1 LKLHFKSCRMSNILP
16 RLKDV
21 SPKQFVLIQLVLQV
35 CLLVSSIICLTVA
48 THVLELRS
56 ECTITI
62 PSLATI
68 SEEAEVVMAK
78 QEGGQKL
85 TWSGLSMMLYGLSQ
99 LLSSS
104 ACVLV
109 HIFCGYIAKPIYI
122 RVHIVITILLFAICM
137 FSLVHVIVLEVFLTR
152 HTTTSLHC
160 IAEAQHNRLSSWLPA
175 VIPVLLASVVAH
187 IVTAVLLIITNLTH
201 RIKETPVRVRIN
213 SDRNP
218 PIVPSM
224 VISQVVDA
232 LHRPA
237 GAMRG
242 NQRQRL
248 ASIRSLHVAIA
259 GSPYYEIPLTP
270 AVLDRVNN
278 NEDIYEHMLSPSFP
292 PTTPMLPWESNSTQE
307 PPIIRILPNESHS
320 TQVIAGAEKA

>member
-1 LKLHFKSCRMSNILP
+1 MSNILP

-56 ECTITI
+56 ECTVTVA
-62 PSLATI
+62 SLATI
-68 SEEAEVVMAK
+68 SEEAEVVIAK

-85 TWSGLSMMLYGLSQ
+85 TWSGLSMMLYGLPQ

-109 HIFCGYIAKPIYI
+109 HIFCGYIAKPVYI

-160 IAEAQHNRLSSWLPA
+160 IAEARHNRLSSWLPA
-175 VIPVLLASVVAH
+175 VIPVLLASVAAH

-232 LHRPA
+232 LHHSA
-237 GAMRG
+237 DAMRG

-248 ASIRSLHVAIA
+248 PSIRSLHVAIA

-278 NEDIYEHMLSPSFP
+278 NEDIYEHMLSPSFAP
-292 PTTPMLPWESNSTQE
+292 TTPTTPMLPWESSTTQD
-307 PPIIRILPNESHS
+307 PPIIRIHYTP
-320 TQVIAGAEKA
+320 K